1 MTAWGICVEALTP
14 VEGCRPLVELSV
26 DADVLDEESLEVADV
41 VGVELV
47 FVVVVPGIVAALT
60 TAKTPTPAAD
70 PKAAA

>member
-14 VEGCRPLVELSV
+14 VEGCRPPVELSV

-41 VGVELV
+41 VGVALV
-47 FVVVVPGIVAALT
+47 FVVVPGIVAALT